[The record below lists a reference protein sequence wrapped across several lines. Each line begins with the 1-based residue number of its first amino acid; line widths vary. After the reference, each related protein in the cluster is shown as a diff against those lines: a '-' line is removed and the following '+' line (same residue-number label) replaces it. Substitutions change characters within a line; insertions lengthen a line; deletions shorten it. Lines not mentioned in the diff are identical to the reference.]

1 MEKDRFDVKAV
12 NIGQKT
18 FELGIM
24 MSGFVLEILGT
35 FDNMR
40 ADLNA
45 QIPYYDYEKGYL
57 GVNVISVYIDM
68 ETELINLQCENME
81 NHLLWDDLD
90 FSAKEII
97 LNELHHIYKAGIL
110 YKNLSSGDGDLH

>member
-1 MEKDRFDVKAV
+1 MEKDKFDVKAV

-35 FDNMR
+35 FEGMR
-40 ADLNA
+40 ADLNV
-45 QIPYYDYEKGYL
+45 QIPYNNFEKGYL
-57 GVNVISVYIDM
+57 GINVIAVYIDS
-68 ETELINLQCENME
+68 ETELINLECENMDRP
-81 NHLLWDDLD
+81 LPWDDLD

-97 LNELHHIYKAGIL
+97 LNELHHCYKSAIL
-110 YKNLSSGDGDLH
+110 YRNLSSGDGDLH

>member
-35 FDNMR
+35 FTDMR
-40 ADLNA
+40 AELNV
-45 QIPYYDYEKGYL
+45 QIPYNDYEKGYL
-57 GVNVISVYIDM
+57 GVNIASVYIDM

-81 NHLLWDDLD
+81 NPLLWDDLD
-90 FSAKEII
+90 LSAKEII
-97 LNELHHIYKAGIL
+97 LNELHHCYKAEIL